1 MAATNRRGFLRGLG
15 VVGCSFAAHPLTTTI
30 TLAATPGE
38 ARLVVIVLRGGMDGL
53 DVLRP
58 VGDPKLK
65 RLRGGIAT
73 SAGIPLDGFYELH
86 PSLEGLMPLWAA
98 GELGFVQAVST
109 PYRDKR
115 SHFDG
120 QDILEAGTGMDIA
133 VSGRRDGWLNRLLA
147 EMPGSV
153 ASTAFA
159 IGRETPLIL
168 SGDQEYRSWAPETR
182 LDLSPQSR
190 LLLDLMFRNDPRF
203 QAAASE
209 AMDLAEKLGVGAEID
224 SYGELMTEM
233 RNAPRQSGIDDIA
246 RFAADRLREETRIA
260 TFSIQGWD
268 THSNQSGGLRRALGQ
283 LQASLLA
290 LRDGLGPVWSQT
302 TVLAMTEFG
311 RTVAENGTRGTDH
324 GTGGLMI
331 LAGGAVRGGQVHGH
345 WPGLDEAALYDRR
358 DLMPTDDVRRYAGWA
373 LRGGFGVDRGVIE
386 RNLFP
391 GLDLGDNPGIL
402 A

>member
-1 MAATNRRGFLRGLG
+1 MVLMHRRDMLSGLG
-15 VVGCSFAAHPLTTTI
+15 AVGCSVAAHPLTTTI

-38 ARLVVIVLRGGMDGL
+38 ARLVVIILRGGMDGL

-58 VGDPKLK
+58 VGDPL
-65 RLRGGIAT
+65 LRGMRPGLSAT
-73 SAGIPLDGFYELH
+73 AGIRINQFYELH
-86 PSLEGLMPLWAA
+86 PALDGLTPLWDA

-120 QDILEAGTGMDIA
+120 QDMLEAGAGADGA
-133 VSGRRDGWLNRLLA
+133 ASGQRGGWLNRLLA
-147 EMPGSV
+147 EMPGAT

-159 IGRETPLIL
+159 IGRDTPLIL
-168 SGDQEYRSWAPETR
+168 SGAEDYRSWAPETR

-190 LLLDLMFRNDPRF
+190 LLLDLMYRDDPRF
-203 QAAASE
+203 QTAASE
-209 AMDLAEKLGVGAEID
+209 AMDLAEGLGTGVDID
-224 SYGELMTEM
+224 SYGEMMKEL
-233 RNAPRQSGIDDIA
+233 RNAPRRSGQDEIA

-260 TFSIQGWD
+260 TFSLQGWD
-268 THSNQSGGLRRALGQ
+268 THSNQSRGLTRALDQ

-290 LRDGLGPVWSQT
+290 LREGLGPVWGQT

-311 RTVAENGTRGTDH
+311 RTVAENGSRGTDH

-331 LAGGAVRGGQVHGH
+331 LSGGAVRGGRVHGQ

-358 DLMPTDDVRRYAGWA
+358 DLRPTDDVRRYAGWA
-373 LRGGFGVDRGVIE
+373 LRGAFGVNRAAIE
-386 RNLFP
+386 RSLFP
-391 GLDLGDNPGIL
+391 GLDLEDDPRIL